1 MPSRL
6 PALLLA
12 TSLLGAGAA
21 AAIEQA
27 PPNRGALQVDPLT
40 GPRSR
45 LPRDW
50 IGRSRVAPDTP
61 ILVMAGHA
69 DSQKV
74 AGPGTSGEAVALRG
88 AAPMYRGITDELYW
102 NMVVAE
108 EVVRI
113 GRQRGLTIAYHR
125 PPFRNIRDGDAP
137 GTNWSTGAA
146 HATRGGYALE
156 IHFDAYGPDGVGSGL
171 IPAMHRPFTL
181 IDESLAR
188 AFGGYPMGFR
198 QVLGGPRRGISL
210 LEVGKLEGRLEASL
224 RDPARRAATVQT
236 IATRIVDA
244 LEVGLGRR
252 SAPTA
257 LTSPPR
263 TVGSVPPASDPRAS
277 SGGG

>member
-12 TSLLGAGAA
+12 ASLLGAGAA
-21 AAIEQA
+21 PAVEQA
-27 PPNRGALQVDPLT
+27 PGGVGLQVDPLL

-69 DSQKV
+69 DSQNV
-74 AGPGTSGEAVALRG
+74 AGPGTRGEAVALRG
-88 AAPMYRGITDELYW
+88 ARPMYPGITDELYW
-102 NMVVAE
+102 NIVVAE
-108 EVVRI
+108 EVVRL
-113 GRQRGLTIAYHR
+113 GRQRGLAIAYHQ

-137 GTNWSTGAA
+137 GTNWSAGAA
-146 HATRGGYALE
+146 HAARGGYALE

-188 AFGGYPMGFR
+188 AFGGYPMRFR

-224 RDPARRAATVQT
+224 RDPALRAATVRT

-244 LEVGLGRR
+244 LEMGLGRR

-263 TVGSVPPASDPRAS
+263 TVGSAPPESDPRAS

>member
-1 MPSRL
+1 MTSRL

-12 TSLLGAGAA
+12 ASLLGTGAAPAVELAPAGA
-21 AAIEQA
+21 
-27 PPNRGALQVDPLT
+27 GLQVDPLT

-69 DSQKV
+69 DSQNV
-74 AGPGTSGEAVALRG
+74 AGPGTRGEAVALRG

-102 NMVVAE
+102 NIVVAE
-108 EVVRI
+108 EVVRL
-113 GRQRGLTIAYHR
+113 GRQRGLTIEYHQ

-137 GTNWSTGAA
+137 GTNWSAGAA
-146 HATRGGYALE
+146 HAARGGYALE

-188 AFGGYPMGFR
+188 SFGGYPMGFR

-224 RDPARRAATVQT
+224 RDPALRASTVRT
-236 IATRIVDA
+236 IASRIVDA

-252 SAPTA
+252 SGPTA

-263 TVGSVPPASDPRAS
+263 TVGSVPPASNPRAS
-277 SGGG
+277 SGGE

>member
-6 PALLLA
+6 SALLLA
-12 TSLLGAGAA
+12 ASLLGAGVASA
-21 AAIEQA
+21 VEQA
-27 PPNRGALQVDPLT
+27 PGGAGLRVDPLT

-69 DSQKV
+69 DSQSV

-88 AAPMYRGITDELYW
+88 ARPMYPGITDELYW
-102 NMVVAE
+102 NMVVAG
-108 EVVRI
+108 EVVRL
-113 GRQRGLTIAYHR
+113 GRQRGLAITYHQ

-137 GTNWSTGAA
+137 GTNWSAGAA
-146 HATRGGYALE
+146 HAAQGGYALE

-188 AFGGYPMGFR
+188 SFGGYPMRFR

-224 RDPARRAATVQT
+224 RDPALRAATVRA

-263 TVGSVPPASDPRAS
+263 TVGSVPPETDPPAS

>member
-1 MPSRL
+1 MPFRL

-12 TSLLGAGAA
+12 ASLLGAGAVPA
-21 AAIEQA
+21 VEQA
-27 PPNRGALQVDPLT
+27 PPNQGRPQVDPLT

-69 DSQKV
+69 DSQNV
-74 AGPGTSGEAVALRG
+74 AGPGTRGEAVALRG
-88 AAPMYRGITDELYW
+88 ATPMYPGITDELYW
-102 NMVVAE
+102 NMVVAR
-108 EVVRI
+108 EVVRL
-113 GRQRGLTIAYHR
+113 GRQRGLSISYHR

-137 GTNWSTGAA
+137 GTNWSAGAA
-146 HATRGGYALE
+146 HAAGGGYALE

-188 AFGGYPMGFR
+188 AFGGFPMRFR

-224 RDPARRAATVQT
+224 RDPARRPATVEA
-236 IATRIVDA
+236 IARRIVDA

-263 TVGSVPPASDPRAS
+263 TVGSAPPASDPPAS
-277 SGGG
+277 SGDG